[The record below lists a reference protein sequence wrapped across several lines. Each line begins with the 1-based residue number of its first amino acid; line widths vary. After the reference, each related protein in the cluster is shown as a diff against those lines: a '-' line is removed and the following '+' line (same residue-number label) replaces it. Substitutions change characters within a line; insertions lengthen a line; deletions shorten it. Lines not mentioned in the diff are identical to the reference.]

1 MVQSKGG
8 GMLEEK
14 VFEIFSKV
22 MNFPKEKLNL
32 KTKIEEVENWDS
44 VQHLNLILAIEEE
57 FNVKFNPDEIQEML
71 SIEKILSNLKNK
83 TI

>member
-1 MVQSKGG
+1 
-8 GMLEEK
+8 MLEER

-22 MNFPKEKLNL
+22 MNFSRDKISL
-32 KTKIEEVENWDS
+32 KTTIEEVENWDS

-71 SIEKILSNLKNK
+71 SIEMILNNLKSKIL
-83 TI
+83 

>member
-1 MVQSKGG
+1 
-8 GMLEEK
+8 MLEEK

-22 MNFPKEKLNL
+22 MNFSRDKISL
-32 KTKIEEVENWDS
+32 KTTIEEVENWDS

-71 SIEKILSNLKNK
+71 SIEKIISNLKNK
-83 TI
+83 II